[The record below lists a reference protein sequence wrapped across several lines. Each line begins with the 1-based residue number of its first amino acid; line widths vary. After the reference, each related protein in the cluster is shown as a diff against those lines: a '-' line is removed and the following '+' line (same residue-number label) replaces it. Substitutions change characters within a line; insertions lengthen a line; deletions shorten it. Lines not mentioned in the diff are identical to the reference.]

1 VAFPFLFNPNSK
13 DHVGDS
19 SLESRLYRAVTGVDL
34 SETESYETGDMLN
47 TLERAIQVREGRT
60 RDDDV
65 LHEICYT
72 TEDAGERRYD
82 RQDLEKAKDAYYEL
96 VGWDRQGIPKAD
108 RLKALKIADVA
119 DGLKDQTRKV

>member
-1 VAFPFLFNPNSK
+1 M
-13 DHVGDS
+13 
-19 SLESRLYRAVTGVDL
+19 ESRLYRAVTGVDL
-34 SETESYETGDMLN
+34 SEAGSYETGDMLN

-82 RQDLEKAKDAYYEL
+82 RQDLEKAKDKSATEDHFPGADTATEPATTDTVPL
-96 VGWDRQGIPKAD
+96 SENDVGDS
-108 RLKALKIADVA
+108 
-119 DGLKDQTRKV
+119 